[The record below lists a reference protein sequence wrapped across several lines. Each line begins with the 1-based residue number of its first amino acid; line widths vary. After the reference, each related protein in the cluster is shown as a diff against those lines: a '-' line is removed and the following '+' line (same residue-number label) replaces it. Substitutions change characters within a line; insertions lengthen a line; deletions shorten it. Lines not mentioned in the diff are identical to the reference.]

1 MQFISDPP
9 TESEALDAYSQ
20 AVISVADRLAPSV
33 ASVKVSRRVR
43 GGRRLDGGGSAVV
56 ITPDGFLLK

>member
-43 GGRRLDGGGSAVV
+43 GGRRDL
-56 ITPDGFLLK
+56 